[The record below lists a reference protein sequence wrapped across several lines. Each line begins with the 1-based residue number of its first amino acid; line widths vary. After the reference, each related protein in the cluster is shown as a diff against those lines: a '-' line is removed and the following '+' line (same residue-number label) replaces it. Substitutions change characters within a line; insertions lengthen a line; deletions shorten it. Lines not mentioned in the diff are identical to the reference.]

1 MVALNAAHDSARVG
15 AGCAYI
21 WVPCACGRIHTRACA
36 CQFHKQYHKQH
47 CSPGVSS
54 ELRGTHMLTRT
65 LLSPLVAHAITETK
79 EASPHQPTRC
89 TCSRQVPCTAEAGM
103 PAGAC
108 VLQGWVRPPSSGAPA
123 RTRTPCES
131 QTPAAAAAPAAR
143 SACVQ
148 VVEQSTCA
156 QLRPSPWSASAPRQP
171 SRSGHG
177 WTGRSG
183 CCRTPQQSQQSGSGR

>member
-1 MVALNAAHDSARVG
+1 MPRTTPHALARAAHTSGCHAHAG
-15 AGCAYI
+15 AY
-21 WVPCACGRIHTRACA
+21 TRAHARANSTSSTISSTAAPTYPPSCAAHTCSHARSSHPLSLTPSQKQKRLVPINPPAAPAAGRCPAQQRLA
-36 CQFHKQYHKQH
+36 CQQG
-47 CSPGVSS
+47 PVS
-54 ELRGTHMLTRT
+54 
-65 LLSPLVAHAITETK
+65 
-79 EASPHQPTRC
+79 
-89 TCSRQVPCTAEAGM
+89 
-103 PAGAC
+103 
-108 VLQGWVRPPSSGAPA
+108 LQGWARPLSSGAPA
-123 RTRTPCES
+123 RTRTPRQS

>member
-1 MVALNAAHDSARVG
+1 MSVFILRLRHLPKTHLRYSSAASAVYKRQAHDSARVG

-108 VLQGWVRPPSSGAPA
+108 VLAGVGASALVRGTSPHSHPTSITDPSSSS
-123 RTRTPCES
+123 RPCRPQRLCAGSRAEHMC
-131 QTPAAAAAPAAR
+131 
-143 SACVQ
+143 SA
-148 VVEQSTCA
+148 
-156 QLRPSPWSASAPRQP
+156 
-171 SRSGHG
+171 
-177 WTGRSG
+177 
-183 CCRTPQQSQQSGSGR
+183 